1 MNTQSK
7 TPTPVSIDKEVLEI
21 SPTPWF
27 IRKNGYEVIMDK
39 DDLYSVAVANTSF
52 RPKKINANNAKAI
65 CTAVNETYGKGY
77 NPASLEELYNALD
90 RVVGFLADLNG
101 SEWIKGQD
109 VGSLDMK
116 QRAKGL
122 QSFAY
127 KTLQNSKL

>member
-7 TPTPVSIDKEVLEI
+7 TPTPVSIDKEVLE
-21 SPTPWF
+21 TGNWF
-27 IRKNGYEVIMDK
+27 ENEWRKLEQ
-39 DDLYSVAVANTSF
+39 
-52 RPKKINANNAKAI
+52 
-65 CTAVNETYGKGY
+65 KGY
-77 NPASLEELYNALD
+77 NPASVEELYKALD

-109 VGSLDMK
+109 IGSLDMK